1 MAEINIKYLQSRVGK
16 QQALEQSI
24 ALFPAKAL
32 AGLLERE
39 HAPAAGD
46 ALNLP
51 WRWLYFFETSL
62 RSATLLRN
70 LLNRQCPNRKAT
82 EFRF

>member
-1 MAEINIKYLQSRVGK
+1 MAKIDVKHLQSWVGK

-39 HAPAAGD
+39 HAPA
-46 ALNLP
+46 
-51 WRWLYFFETSL
+51 
-62 RSATLLRN
+62 
-70 LLNRQCPNRKAT
+70 
-82 EFRF
+82 